1 MRALATIAAIGL
13 VTSAALAQPDGW
25 QKRGDRWERRPTGQ
39 GPVSKPIDQGLCR
52 HAPMLAPLPP
62 EQRLDQPG
70 NVRPREDVAAPA
82 IVPPPPA
89 DDAAPPSKGSD
100 LVITGSRVKGGS
112 RGSKSAPEPVPPP
125 PPPPPPVP
133 MPEPM
138 APPPMAEAAPPPA
151 SKVAPSAGYSRGV
164 PQPQAGIL
172 TAGEHDDLLNP
183 ELYANYVR
191 RSDLGQRWQ
200 TLPLVD
206 TGRALTVAVTDARG
220 QPLPLADVTLT
231 CADGN
236 TLSLKTLADGTA
248 VFFPGLDRL
257 GSSVQ
262 VSVRSDGRL
271 LAVDRRVLIPS
282 APGTQRVSVTA
293 ATLAGRETKFDLM
306 LVLDTTGSM
315 GDEINYL
322 KAELRSILSAVK
334 AAHPGLDMRIG
345 LVFYRD
351 QGDNYV
357 TLTAPF
363 TADLDAAQAMLRQ
376 QSAGGGGDYPEA
388 VDVAMNRAV
397 NDFDW
402 RPDAVKSM
410 LWVADAPPHDE
421 LVGAA
426 WAAAEVARAKRI
438 QIIPVAA
445 SGVAKEA
452 EFVMRAFAATTQSRY
467 LFLTDDSGVGLPHNK
482 PAIDCYLVT
491 KLDALV
497 RRVLDSQIS
506 GRRIEPRPDEVIR
519 TVGQYDAG
527 KCTLPA
533 YNWQGED

>member
-1 MRALATIAAIGL
+1 MRALATLSAIALI
-13 VTSAALAQPDGW
+13 TSMAAATPDL
-25 QKRGDRWERRPTGQ
+25 QKRGASRWQAPR
-39 GPVSKPIDQGLCR
+39 SQGLCR
-52 HAPMLAPLPP
+52 NAPSLAPLPP
-62 EQRLDQPG
+62 ETRYQQDQRNGRSRYGEPLP
-70 NVRPREDVAAPA
+70 
-82 IVPPPPA
+82 
-89 DDAAPPSKGSD
+89 APPMSPPM
-100 LVITGSRVKGGS
+100 
-112 RGSKSAPEPVPPP
+112 SAPM
-125 PPPPPPVP
+125 P

-138 APPPMAEAAPPPA
+138 PTISSESSDKSVTVTGSRVGRADGAMPAPVPVAPPADMGPPP
-151 SKVAPSAGYSRGV
+151 SPKSLPPGERYAP
-164 PQPQAGIL
+164 PQPQPQSGIL

-257 GSSVQ
+257 GNSVR
-262 VSVRSDGRL
+262 VSVRSNGRL

-293 ATLAGRETKFDLM
+293 ATLAQRPAKFDLM

-315 GDEINYL
+315 GDEIAYL

-334 AAHPGLDMRIG
+334 AAHPGIDMRIG

-351 QGDNYV
+351 QGDAYV
-357 TLTAPF
+357 TLSSPF
-363 TADLDAAQAMLRQ
+363 TSNLDSAQAMLRKQ
-376 QSAGGGGDYPEA
+376 FAGGGGDYPEA
-388 VDVAMNRAV
+388 VDAAMNRAV
-397 NDFDW
+397 NDFQW

-410 LWVADAPPHDE
+410 LFVADAPPHDE
-421 LVGAA
+421 LVGKA

-452 EFVMRAFAATTQSRY
+452 EFVMRAMAAATQSRY

-482 PAIDCYLVT
+482 PAVDCYLVT

-506 GRRIEPRPDEVIR
+506 GRRIEPKPGEIIR
-519 TVGQYDAG
+519 AVGKYDAG
-527 KCTLPA
+527 KCVLPSG
-533 YNWQGED
+533 NWQGQD

>member
-1 MRALATIAAIGL
+1 MRALATLTAIAL
-13 VTSAALAQPDGW
+13 VTSMAAAAPEM
-25 QKRGDRWERRPTGQ
+25 QKRGASRWQAPRA
-39 GPVSKPIDQGLCR
+39 QGLCR
-52 HAPMLAPLPP
+52 NAPTLAPLPP
-62 EQRLDQPG
+62 ETRYQQSGRDRGPVPLAVPPPSAPPAPEPMPTESSDKSITVTG
-70 NVRPREDVAAPA
+70 SRASRADGGIAAPA
-82 IVPPPPA
+82 PVSPSVDMPAPKMLPP
-89 DDAAPPSKGSD
+89 GE
-100 LVITGSRVKGGS
+100 RY
-112 RGSKSAPEPVPPP
+112 
-125 PPPPPPVP
+125 
-133 MPEPM
+133 
-138 APPPMAEAAPPPA
+138 
-151 SKVAPSAGYSRGV
+151 APSE
-164 PQPQAGIL
+164 PQPQSGIL

-236 TLSLKTLADGTA
+236 TLSLRTLADGTA
-248 VFFPGLDRL
+248 VFFPALDRL
-257 GSSVQ
+257 GSSVR
-262 VSVRSDGRL
+262 VSVRSGGRL

-293 ATLAGRETKFDLM
+293 ATLAQRPGKFDLM

-315 GDEINYL
+315 GDEIAYL
-322 KAELRSILSAVK
+322 KAELRSILSAVR

-351 QGDNYV
+351 QGDDYV
-357 TLTAPF
+357 TLSSPF
-363 TADLDAAQAMLRQ
+363 TGNLDSAQAMLRKQ
-376 QSAGGGGDYPEA
+376 FAGGGGDYPEA

-397 NDFDW
+397 NDFQW
-402 RPDAVKSM
+402 RPDAVKSL

-421 LVGAA
+421 LVGKS

-438 QIIPVAA
+438 QIVPVAA

-452 EFVMRAFAATTQSRY
+452 EFMMRAMAAATQSRY

-506 GRRIEPRPDEVIR
+506 GRRIEPKSGEIIR
-519 TVGQYDAG
+519 AVGKYDAG
-527 KCTLPA
+527 KCVLPSG
-533 YNWQGED
+533 NWQGQD